1 MSFFVNEVL
10 DRRFQERC
18 TLTQRPWRKKG
29 FQKKAEQI
37 LVDKRIQQKQQ
48 EEKKRFT
55 LVSICRLSSLLL

>member
-1 MSFFVNEVL
+1 MPFFVNEVL

-37 LVDKRIQQKQQ
+37 LVVNASNKNNMKR
-48 EEKKRFT
+48 KKDLR
-55 LVSICRLSSLLL
+55 